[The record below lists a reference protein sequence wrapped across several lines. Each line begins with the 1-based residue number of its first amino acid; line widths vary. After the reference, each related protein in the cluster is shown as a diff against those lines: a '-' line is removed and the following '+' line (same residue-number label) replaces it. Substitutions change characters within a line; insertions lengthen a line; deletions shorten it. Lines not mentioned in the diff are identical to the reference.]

1 MNMTNISEIKDSSLF
16 NQMQRFT
23 VGDNP
28 HHARIRHIDIDQ
40 QVLEQFFEQT
50 RTINSQN
57 LEYVP
62 YMRDRKSVV

>member
-40 QVLEQFFEQT
+40 QVLEQFF
-50 RTINSQN
+50 
-57 LEYVP
+57 
-62 YMRDRKSVV
+62 